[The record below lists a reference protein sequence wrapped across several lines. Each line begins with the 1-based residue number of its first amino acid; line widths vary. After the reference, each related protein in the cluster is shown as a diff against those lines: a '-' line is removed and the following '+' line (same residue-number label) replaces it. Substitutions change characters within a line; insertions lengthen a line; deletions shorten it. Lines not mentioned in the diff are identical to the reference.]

1 MGDRAQA
8 SIEFVLVI
16 AFGMVILLPASL
28 IFANY
33 SRESSEELKMT
44 QLIRMGNDIVLQ
56 SENVYYYSDPS
67 RVEIIGV
74 VPDGVKSIYVQTDWA
89 NHVNLLTFN
98 LQKGDKIQPVTFFS
112 RVNMNGT
119 FEARDF
125 TPGRKRILLEVKRK
139 GNEPY
144 VDIDFK

>member
-74 VPDGVKSIYVQTDWA
+74 VPEGVKSIYVQTDWA

-112 RVNMNGT
+112 RVNINWT
-119 FEARDF
+119 F
-125 TPGRKRILLEVKRK
+125 
-139 GNEPY
+139 
-144 VDIDFK
+144 